1 MDQGPVP
8 RGPAPGVALTAAAAA
23 GTLPSLRRPVRR
35 PGASM
40 LDLTAVEVALGLGF
54 VFLVFSLVISRVNE
68 AVAGVLQ

>member
-1 MDQGPVP
+1 
-8 RGPAPGVALTAAAAA
+8 
-23 GTLPSLRRPVRR
+23 
-35 PGASM
+35 M